1 MKFVDGIVRAIRTV
15 LAVGSLV
22 FLLSAACLLAAPSLF
37 AEWLGLTSSDALDW
51 ALRMT
56 GACLLA
62 LSGQMWLVRRADDA
76 AVRGAAFVMIV
87 AGGTMSI
94 LTVLIPGPWTTLR
107 WAYLAF
113 GLVFCLTYAGL
124 ILTGYRQDSRRT

>member
-1 MKFVDGIVRAIRTV
+1 MDWISRAIRTV

-22 FLLSAACLLAAPSLF
+22 FLVSAACLLATPSLF
-37 AEWLGLTSSDALDW
+37 AEWLGLASSDGLNW

-56 GACLLA
+56 GACLLG

-87 AGGTMSI
+87 AGGAMSI
-94 LTVLIPGPWTTLR
+94 LTVFVPGSWTTLR

-113 GLVFCLTYAGL
+113 GLAFCTIYAVLIMVGL
-124 ILTGYRQDSRRT
+124 RQDSRRG